1 MWLIV
6 VALLLNSKS
15 KKTIWN
21 LNPEANSSLMLV
33 FFRLYGRGMSVDKA
47 KDTGTEV
54 LFEVNL
60 VKMYFLSHLR
70 WCIVFFR
77 TALCILYI
85 FKDSFIDCFH
95 SCNISKPVH
104 WKFITFIDLES
115 IELFRWKHRTEKRK
129 RKHCFFCAKLVFSAT
144 RAEYCFAIFRCPSI
158 SRRAI
163 RLSRMVY
170 QTVSSLSQT
179 FIIYFL

>member
-70 WCIVFFR
+70 
-77 TALCILYI
+77 
-85 FKDSFIDCFH
+85 
-95 SCNISKPVH
+95 
-104 WKFITFIDLES
+104 
-115 IELFRWKHRTEKRK
+115 
-129 RKHCFFCAKLVFSAT
+129 
-144 RAEYCFAIFRCPSI
+144 
-158 SRRAI
+158 
-163 RLSRMVY
+163 
-170 QTVSSLSQT
+170 
-179 FIIYFL
+179 